1 MIPKPFILHHK
12 IIGKGYPVVFLH
24 GFLENGTMWNN
35 IIPKLPNVQA
45 IIMDLPGH
53 GKSPLHHH
61 SPLSLPLIA
70 DAVKTTL
77 TSLHVDHFSIV
88 GHSLGGYVALH
99 LAEDKTLTIDKLVLL
114 HSHPWA
120 DSDKKK
126 GDRNRTINIVK
137 YNKSLFINEAIP
149 QLYYEKHREKFKKE
163 IQEGINDANEMDE
176 LAIVQ
181 TLGALR
187 NREDKTEV
195 LQYKKEKLHII
206 QGEFDHLIDTVSI
219 QNLAVQAENH
229 FHLIKNI
236 GHMGHIEATDQVV
249 QYLRNVLG

>member
-1 MIPKPFILHHK
+1 MIPKPFILHHE

-77 TSLHVDHFSIV
+77 ASLHVDHFSIV

-137 YNKSLFINEAIP
+137 Y
-149 QLYYEKHREKFKKE
+149 KKE
-163 IQEGINDANEMDE
+163 IQEEINDASEMDE

-187 NREDKTEV
+187 DREDKTEV
-195 LQYKKEKLHII
+195 LQYKKENLHII

-236 GHMGHIEATDQVV
+236 GHMGH
-249 QYLRNVLG
+249 